1 MKRLVNASKNFVLM
15 MVKMKNDEVSKY
27 FQECDPKHKSKLIDI
42 ISEYDDL
49 FQDPKGLPPKREI
62 QHEIHLQQDVPL
74 PKIAMYR
81 MSVMQNEEIKK
92 QVQELIEKGVIRPST
107 SPCGSPIVL
116 VPKKDG
122 SWRMCINYRALN
134 KITIKNRY
142 PLPRIDDFLDQL
154 KHATY
159 FTKLDLRS
167 GYHQIRVAEH
177 DAWKT
182 TFKTK

>member
-15 MVKMKNDEVSKY
+15 MVKMKNDEVSKS
-27 FQECDPKHKSKLIDI
+27 FEECDPKHKSELIDI

-74 PKIAMYR
+74 PNIAMYQ

-122 SWRMCINYRALN
+122 SWRMCI
-134 KITIKNRY
+134 
-142 PLPRIDDFLDQL
+142 
-154 KHATY
+154 H
-159 FTKLDLRS
+159 
-167 GYHQIRVAEH
+167 YHFH
-177 DAWKT
+177 LTCSD
-182 TFKTK
+182 